1 MSTGDAKTPF
11 ETYRDGVDRPLFRIF
26 TRFGRARWPIFLLGL
41 VFNVVQRTASL
52 LPPFILG
59 IAIDATFNGT
69 QPYTLP
75 LVPSAW
81 VPTERPAQ
89 VLFTF
94 GVLAASFVVL
104 ALAALVRGLCM
115 DYYSHRLM
123 HDVRTAT
130 YEKLQRLD
138 MAVFESEDTGE
149 IMSVLNNDVSNFEQ
163 FFDDAMVRAARLT
176 VVLLGVGGILVYL
189 NWQLAL
195 VTLLAIPVLGVATWL
210 YMRFVEPAYDAIRS
224 AVGSMNT
231 RLENNLSGMQ
241 LVKTESTEP
250 YETDRVRDVSWEYF
264 RTNYWR
270 IKIELLYHPGTQL
283 ITNVSFAVTF
293 LVGGYWLT
301 VGAPGPFT
309 GDLTVGTLVTFLFM
323 SRRIRVPMRDVSSLI
338 ELYENARASGKRVM
352 ALFDMPV
359 DIEDD
364 PDAVALDDV
373 DGHVEYDGVTF
384 AYDEDPVL
392 HDIDIE
398 AQPGDTVALVGAT
411 GAGKSTVLKLL
422 LRLYDVDDGAIRV
435 DGHDVRDV
443 TLSSLRTSIGY
454 VSQETFLFGGTVRE
468 NIAYGKFDAS
478 EDEIRAAAEAA
489 EAHEFIEKLPE
500 GHDTQVGER
509 GVKLSGGQRQRIS
522 IARTVLKDPDLL
534 VFDEATSSVDT
545 ETEMLIQR
553 SLDRLSQN
561 RTTFVIA
568 HRLSTIRDADTVLVL
583 EDGEIVERGTHDE
596 LLAHDGL
603 YANLWRVQAGD
614 IEQLPEEFVDEAIE
628 RSAER

>member
-1 MSTGDAKTPF
+1 MATGDAKTPF
-11 ETYRDGVDRPLFRIF
+11 ETYRDEVDRPLFRIF
-26 TRFGRARWPIFLLGL
+26 TRFGRDRWPIFFLGL

-52 LPPFILG
+52 VPPFILG

-81 VPTERPAQ
+81 IPTERPAQ

-94 GVLAASFVVL
+94 GVLTASFVVL

-149 IMSVLNNDVSNFEQ
+149 VMSVLNNDVSNFEQ

-241 LVKTESTEP
+241 LIKTESTEH

-283 ITNVSFAVTF
+283 ITNVSFAATF

-323 SRRIRVPMRDVSSLI
+323 SRRVRVPMRDVSSVI

-373 DGHVEYDGVTF
+373 DGHVAYDGVTF

-398 AQPGDTVALVGAT
+398 AEPGDTVALVGAT

-468 NIAYGKFDAS
+468 NIAYGKFDAGD
-478 EDEIRAAAEAA
+478 DEVRAAADAA
-489 EAHEFIEKLPE
+489 EAHEFIETLPE
-500 GHDTQVGER
+500 GYDTQVGER

-553 SLDRLSQN
+553 SLDRLSQE

-568 HRLSTIRDADTVLVL
+568 HRLSTIRDADTILVL
-583 EDGEIVERGTHDE
+583 EDGEIVERGSHDE
-596 LLAHDGL
+596 LLARDGL

-614 IEQLPEEFVDEAIE
+614 IEELPEEFVDEAIE